1 MNTFEIGMH
10 DVSTDIRS
18 LRDDE
23 LGTVAG
29 GVDRPARQTIT
40 MLDYEGS
47 PVVTY
52 SLAGSWDRR

>member
-1 MNTFEIGMH
+1 VNTFEIGMH
-10 DVSTDIRS
+10 DVSKDVRS

-23 LGTVAG
+23 LRIVAG
-29 GVDRPARQTIT
+29 GADRPPSRSIT

-52 SLAGSWDRR
+52 SLPSS